1 VIEDVLKAEEEG
13 VVKSLSGND
22 VHSEL
27 LQHADN
33 DLLLQ
38 AQFWTMDQNPANLLG
53 GSSEPNVTVDSCAN
67 YNLKKFIFLGRSC
80 WR

>member
-22 VHSEL
+22 VRSEL

-33 DLLLQ
+33 DLLMQ
-38 AQFWTMDQNPANLLG
+38 AQFWSMDQNPANLLG
-53 GSSEPNVTVDSCAN
+53 SSGDQNV
-67 YNLKKFIFLGRSC
+67 IFQADFLRL
-80 WR
+80 